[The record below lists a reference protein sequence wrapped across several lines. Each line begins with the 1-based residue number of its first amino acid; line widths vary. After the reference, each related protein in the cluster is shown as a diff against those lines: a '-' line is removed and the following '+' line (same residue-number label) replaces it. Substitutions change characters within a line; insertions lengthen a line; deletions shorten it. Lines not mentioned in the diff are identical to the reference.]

1 MSRKLLRRLVE
12 GLATRQLRRFVAVGT
27 VTAGVQTLLL
37 WVFVDTLALN
47 YLLGAAMGVE
57 ITIVLTYVLNN
68 AWTFRSV
75 RNTGPAAFLVGL
87 VKTNVVRG
95 SAIPIQLAVLFVL
108 VEFRQLPYLLSN
120 GVAIVL
126 SGVYRFVLDTRWTW
140 GRT

>member
-1 MSRKLLRRLVE
+1 MTREALRRLVD
-12 GLATRQLRRFVAVGT
+12 GLATSRLRRFVAVGT
-27 VTAGVQTLLL
+27 VTAGVQTVLL
-37 WVFVDTLALN
+37 WVFVDALALN
-47 YLLGAAMGVE
+47 YLLGAVIGIE
-57 ITIVLTYVLNN
+57 IAIVLTYVLNN

-120 GVAIVL
+120 GIAILL

>member
-1 MSRKLLRRLVE
+1 MPRKLLRRLVE

-47 YLLGAAMGVE
+47 YLLGAVMGVE

-68 AWTFRSV
+68 TWTFRSV

>member
-47 YLLGAAMGVE
+47 YLLGAVMGVE

-87 VKTNVVRG
+87 AKTNVVRG

>member
-1 MSRKLLRRLVE
+1 MSRKLLWRLAE

-47 YLLGAAMGVE
+47 YLLGAVMGVE

-68 AWTFRSV
+68 AWTFRRV
-75 RNTGPAAFLVGL
+75 RNTGPTAFLVGL
-87 VKTNVVRG
+87 AKTNVVRG

-126 SGVYRFVLDTRWTW
+126 SGLYRFVLDTRWTW